1 MSGIDGLHG
10 KGATV
15 VNALKVY
22 IKAEKTTVFH
32 GIK

>member
-1 MSGIDGLHG
+1 MSGIGGLHG
-10 KGATV
+10 KGASV

-22 IKAEKTTVFH
+22 IKLKKPLVFH